1 MHAARPSE
9 DEIIQKYFAPLAG
22 PAALGLLD
30 DAAAFAP
37 PPGQDLVVSKDMLCA
52 GVHFFADDPPG
63 AIARKALRVNLS
75 DLAAKG
81 AVPFGFLLGL
91 ALTDDWTPDWLA
103 AFASGLGDDAA
114 IHQCPLI
121 GGDTVKS
128 PAALTLSVTALGSVP
143 AGTRLLRANV
153 VADDFLYVSGT
164 IGDAAL
170 GLRLRGLPVPNWSHG
185 LSAAAQVFLRER
197 YLLPQPRLGLR
208 AALLGAAHAAM
219 DLSDG
224 LAGDL
229 AKMLQASGLTAEIA
243 VADVPLSAAAREALA
258 QEAGLMETLLS
269 GGDDYEILAA
279 VAADKAAAFEQ
290 SAAAAGIA
298 VHRIGIAARGTN
310 PPIFHEAG
318 GRLVAFK
325 SLSYRHF

>member
-1 MHAARPSE
+1 MPLPRPSE
-9 DEIIQKYFAPLAG
+9 DEIIQRHFAPLAG

-37 PPGQDLVVSKDMLCA
+37 PPGDLVVTKDMLCA

-81 AVPFGFLLGL
+81 AAPLGFLLGL
-91 ALTDDWTPDWLA
+91 ALPDDWTPDWLA
-103 AFASGLGDDAA
+103 AFAAGLAEDAA
-114 IHQCPLI
+114 VYQCPLF

-128 PAALTLSVTALGSVP
+128 PGALTLSITALGSVP
-143 AGTRLLRANV
+143 KGTRLIRAN
-153 VADDFLYVSGT
+153 AAANDFLYLSGT

-170 GLRLRGLPVPNWSHG
+170 GLRLRGLPVPVWSHG
-185 LSAAAQVFLRER
+185 LGAESQVFLRER

-208 AALLGAAHAAM
+208 AALLGCADAAM
-219 DLSDG
+219 DISDG

-229 AKMLQASGLTAEIA
+229 AKMLQASGLTAQIA
-243 VADVPLSAAAREALA
+243 VADLPLSAAAREALA
-258 QEAGLMETLLS
+258 QEPDLIETLLS

-279 VAADKAAAFEQ
+279 VAPGKAAVFEQ
-290 SAAAAGIA
+290 AAGAAGIPVRQIGRAQAGADPA
-298 VHRIGIAARGTN
+298 VFRAAD
-310 PPIFHEAG
+310 
-318 GRLVAFK
+318 GRPLSLK
-325 SLSYRHF
+325 SFSYRHF